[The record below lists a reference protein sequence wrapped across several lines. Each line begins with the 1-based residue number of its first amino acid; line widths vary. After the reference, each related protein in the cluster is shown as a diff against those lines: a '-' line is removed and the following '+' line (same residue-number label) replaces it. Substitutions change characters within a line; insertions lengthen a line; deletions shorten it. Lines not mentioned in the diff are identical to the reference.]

1 MADFYISAIRM
12 DSKGQHIEWV
22 KTHKNIDNKSLD
34 SKGSINSRKFVGE
47 LISSGKITFKTV
59 IWNQSTKKWD
69 IGAIVEVM
77 ASGYITTDPN
87 RTKLDNL
94 GNLPLF

>member
-69 IGAIVEVM
+69 IGAVVEVM